1 MSHQN
6 IYRLYIGMQHN
17 LTPLLG
23 NAPPPRPPQGS
34 RGRPR
39 GYQVFPHSLLTF
51 LACLSSFHTTDHQRE
66 SYKLEA
72 IAEDMGASPL
82 SRTVEVQIDVV
93 DRSNK
98 PPVWDQV
105 VYGPIYVKENTAVGQ
120 TVTTVKARSVFRFG
134 DGIGRKDRKRKNLF
148 FAKTNSQ
155 VPPFFNADTH
165 IGVQFLLHFLLWVE
179 YLCQCFTHFGS

>member
-51 LACLSSFHTTDHQRE
+51 LACLSSFHTTDRPPARVLQAGGHSGGHGRLAALSNSRGPDRRGGPVQQAAGLGPGGLRAHLRQGKHGRGTDGHHGQSQVCFSFRGWDRKKRQEEKEPLLRKNQQSSPSIFQRRH
-66 SYKLEA
+66 SHWCAMSFTLF
-72 IAEDMGASPL
+72 
-82 SRTVEVQIDVV
+82 
-93 DRSNK
+93 
-98 PPVWDQV
+98 
-105 VYGPIYVKENTAVGQ
+105 AVG
-120 TVTTVKARSVFRFG
+120 
-134 DGIGRKDRKRKNLF
+134 
-148 FAKTNSQ
+148 
-155 VPPFFNADTH
+155 
-165 IGVQFLLHFLLWVE
+165 
-179 YLCQCFTHFGS
+179 